1 MIIRAS
7 VAAIEIGGTLVG
19 DDTDIDGVCFDSR
32 QIVAGQL
39 FVALSAE
46 RDGHDFVPQ
55 VVGIANAAIVQRA
68 KRPTNGWPLCVIEV
82 DDTQQALLALG
93 SYARQQLMQAQGR
106 VVAITGS
113 VGKTSTKD
121 FINAVLM
128 SKFSPVVAS
137 EKSFNNDIGLP
148 VTLLAAPTDAQAV
161 VLEMGMRG
169 FGEISRLCSVASPD
183 IGVITRVG
191 EAHTERVDGV
201 MGVQKAKAELVQAL
215 PKSGWAVLNADD
227 DLVLAMRPLT
237 RASVLTYGV
246 NKKAD
251 VRFKVIATDDEGRII
266 AEVHHKATGETA
278 VFRCSAPGLHMASN
292 AVAALAVAGLVGIE
306 LTQAC
311 RVLETV
317 SLTGSRM
324 ERRTMAS
331 GAILIDDS
339 YNANP
344 TSTRAALL
352 TLASFDVLRRVA
364 VLGMM
369 AEVADSQEAH
379 LRIASLAQELG
390 IELVA
395 FETDLYGVAGLS
407 SQDVIERLTHLGDE
421 AAILIKG
428 SRVAQLERVVQAL
441 VG

>member
-1 MIIRAS
+1 M
-7 VAAIEIGGTLVG
+7 GGTLVG
-19 DDTDIDGVCFDSR
+19 NDTDIDGVCFDSR
-32 QIVAGQL
+32 LIVTGQV
-39 FVALSAE
+39 FVALCAE
-46 RDGHDFVPQ
+46 RDGHDFVAQ
-55 VVGIANAAIVQRA
+55 VTGIAAAAIVQRA
-68 KRPTNGWPLCVIEV
+68 KRPANGWPLTVIEV

-93 SYARQQLMQAQGR
+93 SYAREQLMQAQGR

-121 FINAVLM
+121 FIHAV
-128 SKFSPVVAS
+128 FSSQFSLVVAS

-148 VTLLAAPTDAQAV
+148 VTLLAAPRDAQAV

-201 MGVQKAKAELVQAL
+201 MGVQKAKAELVQSL

-227 DLVLAMRPLT
+227 ELVLAMRPLT
-237 RASVLTYGV
+237 HASVLTYGA

-251 VRFKVIATDDEGRII
+251 VRFKVMATDDEGRII
-266 AEVHHKATGETA
+266 AEVHHKVTGETA

-311 RVLETV
+311 RALETV
-317 SLTGSRM
+317 NITGSRM
-324 ERRTMAS
+324 ERRSTAS

-344 TSTRAALL
+344 TSTQAALM
-352 TLASFDVLRRVA
+352 TLASLDVLRRVA
-364 VLGMM
+364 VLGIM
-369 AEVADSQEAH
+369 AEVADANEAH
-379 LRIASLAQELG
+379 LRIALMAQQLG
-390 IELVA
+390 IELIAV
-395 FETDLYGVAGLS
+395 ETDLYGVVGLS
-407 SQDVIERLTHLGDE
+407 CQDAIGRLAHVGDE
-421 AAILIKG
+421 AAILVKG